1 MEWQYKL
8 YCMIIKKKQK
18 IRICMVNQNVYW
30 YKEAYIHYA
39 WKYQYQTISNLAWE
53 EKQNRYLFMPLQKQI
68 LCKIIYFFQSKGR
81 NIFLLTHKESTYTLS
96 ECFVV
101 PQNL

>member
-1 MEWQYKL
+1 MGLQYKL

-18 IRICMVNQNVYW
+18 IRTCMVNQNVYW

-53 EKQNRYLFMPLQKQI
+53 EKQIDIYLCLYQNKYYVKLFISFNRKGGT
-68 LCKIIYFFQSKGR
+68 FF
-81 NIFLLTHKESTYTLS
+81 F
-96 ECFVV
+96 
-101 PQNL
+101 